1 MADGAL
7 DESNEGFKMLRAM
20 GWKEGA
26 GLGKGEKG
34 RVLPLS
40 ATLPE
45 ESGRLGL
52 GRATQEE
59 DMTTNAAKQRRK
71 LDSELE
77 DTADRKRKREEKAA
91 GERELA
97 ATLEAQHANFYCA
110 CCDKQYK
117 TVAEFSNHLSSYDH
131 GHRKRFAEMREA
143 ERNRAGGADAVAAKR
158 RKEDARQARELQRQI
173 DAAAAR
179 APPAV
184 AAPAAAAAAP
194 PAPTAPAPA
203 GDAPR
208 AKFGFGLAKK
218 PTGKIKFGFGKR

>member
-143 ERNRAGGADAVAAKR
+143 EKARNADATAEKR
-158 RKEDARQARELQRQI
+158 SREEARRERELQKQI
-173 DAAAAR
+173 R
-179 APPAV
+179 
-184 AAPAAAAAAP
+184 AAAAAAP
-194 PAPTAPAPA
+194 APAPA
-203 GDAPR
+203 PAP
-208 AKFGFGLAKK
+208 ASTGYATAPLPGFSGFQTKK
-218 PTGKIKFGFGKR
+218 IAGAAPIKFSLDFGKKL

>member
-1 MADGAL
+1 MHFGPELVPGLVQTAASWPMADGAL

-77 DTADRKRKREEKAA
+77 DTADRKRKREEKAKSR
-91 GERELA
+91 GD
-97 ATLEAQHANFYCA
+97 LEI
-110 CCDKQYK
+110 
-117 TVAEFSNHLSSYDH
+117 SS
-131 GHRKRFAEMREA
+131 
-143 ERNRAGGADAVAAKR
+143 
-158 RKEDARQARELQRQI
+158 
-173 DAAAAR
+173 
-179 APPAV
+179 
-184 AAPAAAAAAP
+184 
-194 PAPTAPAPA
+194 TSTT
-203 GDAPR
+203 PR
-208 AKFGFGLAKK
+208 
-218 PTGKIKFGFGKR
+218 